1 MARVFHLTCSGGT
14 AYGLALLSL
23 LLLAV
28 GVADA
33 DRTRLSLNQGWRFS
47 RFESAPDG
55 LSYDTLKPWILPSAN
70 DFINNGDH
78 HERPGGTAPGSDVEY
93 TKSSFD
99 DGAWE
104 AVDVPHDWAI
114 KGPFGAPGISGGMGR
129 LPSNGIGWYRRTVS
143 LEEADV
149 GKTIFLDIDGAMSHS
164 AVWLNGELV
173 GGWPFGYASFRLD
186 LTPHLKVGDDN
197 LLAIRLENKLDSS
210 RWYPGA
216 GIYRNI
222 WLIKVDPVHVGQF
235 GTYVTT
241 PAVSAQA
248 ATVHLAV
255 DVENKGN
262 SSQEVEVATEVFV
275 YNAASK
281 QATGDA
287 VATFPLSTI
296 QVAAGARQS
305 VNESTEVQNPALWG
319 PLPTQKPNQYVA
331 VTSVSKG
338 NGTVVDKYQTPFG
351 IRTVEYSANEGGI
364 LVNGEKAYIQGVCNH
379 HDLGALGAAFNNRAA
394 QRQLE
399 MLQDMGVNAL
409 RTSHN
414 PPAPELMELADS
426 MGILV
431 FDELFD
437 AWAQAKV
444 KNDYNT
450 LFADWHEPDL
460 RAFVRRDRN
469 HPSVVVWSIG
479 NEIPEQTSSAGARI
493 ATELMTL
500 MHEEDP
506 TRPATSAMNNAGP
519 NTDFARA
526 LDVVSLNYQGEGH
539 GDSWQSTFPGFHSAF
554 PDKMIWTSESSSVL
568 STRGTYI
575 YPVAGNSSA
584 VVGRN
589 NAGANYTSLEISAY
603 ELYGPSWGASPDK
616 VFAMQ
621 DRHPYVAGEF
631 VWTGFDY
638 IGEPTP
644 YDEEPDA
651 RSSYF
656 GIIDL
661 AGFRKD
667 RFYLY
672 QARWRPD
679 VAQAHI
685 LPHWSW
691 GAEREGKVTPVH
703 VFSSGDEA
711 ELFVN
716 GKSAGRVPRDPKQE
730 YRFRWDDVVYAP
742 GDLRVVAYKDG
753 APWAE
758 DTKRTVGAAVGLNV
772 TVDRAAI
779 GATGEDLA
787 FVSVAVVDARGDVV
801 PEAANEITFSV
812 GGSGSGAGDI
822 VATDNGQPTDQTP
835 FPSKTRKAFS
845 GLALAIVKGKAGQAG
860 EVVVEAKADGLE
872 GGSVVIQVG

>member
-1 MARVFHLTCSGGT
+1 MARSFHLACSRGA
-14 AYGLALLSL
+14 AYGLTLLSL

-28 GVADA
+28 VGAGA
-33 DRTRLSLNQGWRFS
+33 ERTRLSLNQGWRFS

-55 LSYDTLKPWILPSAN
+55 LSYETLRPWILPSAN
-70 DFINNGDH
+70 DFIINGDQH
-78 HERPGGTAPGSDVEY
+78 KSPDGATPGAT
-93 TKSSFD
+93 
-99 DGAWE
+99 AWE
-104 AVDVPHDWAI
+104 AVNVPHDWAI

-149 GKTIFLDIDGAMSHS
+149 GKSIFLDIDGAMSHS

-197 LLAIRLENKLDSS
+197 ILAVRLENKLDSS

-216 GIYRNI
+216 GLYRNV
-222 WLIKVDPVHVGQF
+222 WLVKVDPVHVRQF
-235 GTYVTT
+235 GTYITT
-241 PAVSAQA
+241 PAVSAEA

-255 DVENKGN
+255 EIQNKGN
-262 SSQEVEVATEVFV
+262 SSQKVEVATDIFVFD
-275 YNAASK
+275 AASG
-281 QATGDA
+281 QPTGDA
-287 VATFPLSTI
+287 VATFPQATI
-296 QVAAGARQS
+296 QLAAGAKQS

-331 VTSVSKG
+331 VTSVLKG
-338 NGTVVDKYQTPFG
+338 NSTVVDTYQTPFG
-351 IRTVEYSANEGGI
+351 IRTVAYSADQGGI
-364 LVNGEKAYIQGVCNH
+364 LVNGEKAYIQG
-379 HDLGALGAAFNNRAA
+379 
-394 QRQLE
+394 LE

-414 PPAPELMELADS
+414 PPAPELMEMADS

-437 AWAQAKV
+437 AWTEAKV
-444 KNDYNT
+444 ENDYST
-450 LFADWHEPDL
+450 LFGDWHEPDL
-460 RAFVRRDRN
+460 RSFVRRDRN
-469 HPSVVVWSIG
+469 HASVVVWSIG

-493 ATELMTL
+493 AAELVAL

-519 NTDFARA
+519 NTDFARS
-526 LDVVSLNYQGEGH
+526 LDVASLNYQGEGH
-539 GDSWQSTFPGFHSAF
+539 GDSWSSTFPAFHSAF
-554 PDKMIWTSESSSVL
+554 PNKMIWTSESSSVL

-575 YPVAGNSSA
+575 YPVAANSSA
-584 VVGRN
+584 VVGKS
-589 NAGANYTSLEISAY
+589 NAGANYTSLEVSAY

-621 DRHPYVAGEF
+621 DRYPYVAGEF

-644 YDEEPDA
+644 YDEEALA

-679 VAQAHI
+679 FAQAHI

-691 GAEREGKVTPVH
+691 GVEREGQVTPVH

-716 GKSAGRVPRDPKQE
+716 GQSAGRVSRDPKQE

-753 APWAE
+753 QPWAE
-758 DTKRTVGAAVGLNV
+758 DTRRTVGAAAGLNV
-772 TVDRAAI
+772 T
-779 GATGEDLA
+779 DLA
-787 FVSVAVVDARGDVV
+787 FVSVAVVDARGVVV

-812 GGSGSGAGDI
+812 GGGGGAGEI

-872 GGSVVIQVG
+872 GGSVTIQVG